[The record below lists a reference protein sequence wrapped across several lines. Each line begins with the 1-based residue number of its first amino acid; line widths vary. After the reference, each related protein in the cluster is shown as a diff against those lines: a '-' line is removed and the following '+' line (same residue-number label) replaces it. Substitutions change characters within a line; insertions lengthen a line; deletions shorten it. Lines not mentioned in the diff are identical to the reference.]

1 MLRSISP
8 PILSAFTPYHLFQLY
23 PPSTEILLNLSM
35 KCWNSAFIAQGSILI
50 IVVVRVGAGKIY
62 GAVVEALRKKE
73 RGDETQF
80 GSQLFRFVKF
90 HSQLRIWGPIM
101 PKLAVLAP

>member
-1 MLRSISP
+1 
-8 PILSAFTPYHLFQLY
+8 
-23 PPSTEILLNLSM
+23 
-35 KCWNSAFIAQGSILI
+35 
-50 IVVVRVGAGKIY
+50 VGAVKIHA
-62 GAVVEALRKKE
+62 AVVEALRKKE

-101 PKLAVLAP
+101 PKLDVLGPLLPDFVGNFNSKVGEPL